1 MAHTAV
7 VPTHY
12 PDSDGLPM
20 AESEFQRKPMTYAID
35 ALDAHFRDRPDVYV
49 SGNLLLYY
57 EEGNN
62 KLRVAPDV
70 FVVFGAAKH
79 ERSSY
84 LLWQEAKAPDFVM
97 EIASPSTYRTDQ
109 GPKRELYARMGVSEY
124 WLYDPTGD
132 CFTPPLQGFRFTQ
145 GRYAPMPVAQQ
156 ADGALAAR
164 SEALGLELRL
174 DPGAPVQ
181 EGLRFYDPAT
191 GEPLRSLQEEQ
202 AARQAAEARLR
213 QLEAQLQ
220 ALRRGGHGPE
230 EEPDDRGHGR

>member
-1 MAHTAV
+1 MARTAV
-7 VPTHY
+7 VPAHY

-20 AESEFQRKPMTYAID
+20 AENDFQRKPMTYAID

-62 KLRVAPDV
+62 KVRVAPDV
-70 FVVFGAAKH
+70 FVAFGAAKH

-84 LLWQEAKAPDFVM
+84 LLWREAKAPDFVM

-109 GPKRELYARMGVSEY
+109 GSKRELYARMGVSEY

-132 CFTPPLQGFRFTQ
+132 CLAPPLQGFRLAQ
-145 GRYAPMPVAQQ
+145 GRYAPIPVAQRP
-156 ADGALAAR
+156 DGGLAAR

-174 DPGAPVQ
+174 DLEAPVQ

-202 AARQAAEARLR
+202 AARKAAEARLR

-220 ALRRGGHGPE
+220 ASRRGGRGPG